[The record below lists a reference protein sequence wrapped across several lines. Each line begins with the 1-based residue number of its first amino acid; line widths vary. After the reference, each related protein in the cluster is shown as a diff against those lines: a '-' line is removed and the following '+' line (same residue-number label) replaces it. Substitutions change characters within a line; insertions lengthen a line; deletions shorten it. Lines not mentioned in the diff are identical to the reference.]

1 MNLKEN
7 KLCVVIWANSKHK
20 RLKELLE
27 SLNNQTYSKQNYS
40 VHVVVQREK
49 DSVNFLPECVYGA
62 IIHYIENPEF
72 FSKDKAISVFV
83 EKLLPENKF
92 DAFVFLGADRVVGEN
107 YLEAVNKNIYED
119 STVLTGRLEVRTSS
133 KSMLYQLK
141 YKILNAK
148 QHFVNNTVNISRRM
162 FELAQVIDGNNCA
175 ITADVLEKTGRV
187 CFETRNDEL
196 KYSLFLASNNLKP
209 MYCPFKIGRASC
221 RGRVC
226 LSV

>member
-1 MNLKEN
+1 MLIINFILFLLFLYLIFYCIYLFTLNFKAFWRKGFLKNEHYMQQMNLKEN
-7 KLCVVIWANSKHK
+7 KLCVIIWANYKHK
-20 RLKELLE
+20 KLRELLE

-133 KSMLYQLK
+133 KSFFYRLK
-141 YKILNAK
+141 YKI
-148 QHFVNNTVNISRRM
+148 
-162 FELAQVIDGNNCA
+162 
-175 ITADVLEKTGRV
+175 
-187 CFETRNDEL
+187 
-196 KYSLFLASNNLKP
+196 
-209 MYCPFKIGRASC
+209 
-221 RGRVC
+221 
-226 LSV
+226 